1 MVHGPESA
9 KRRGMQ
15 SATASLI
22 GLAGIGL
29 VVALVAFAVS
39 PPSGEVTRSPI
50 SLEKV
55 VPNTPPPVRTE

>member
-1 MVHGPESA
+1 
-9 KRRGMQ
+9 MQ